1 VTAYEHH
8 VFAADVTPFVSFLE
22 WQVVMVRTAGAPWIL
37 LAVATAIGCGGPSH
51 PNEAPCRPAPLP
63 RCTRADSVSV
73 ADALGAWPGHT
84 LAVRG
89 RVQLDTIVC
98 LLGGRDR
105 CSAGLRL
112 VDDEVGDSLM
122 LRGSN
127 IGCHGDS
134 DLSLCCGIDMVG
146 KHVIAIGRLE
156 PAALGPHL
164 VVTSVCAP

>member
-1 VTAYEHH
+1 
-8 VFAADVTPFVSFLE
+8 
-22 WQVVMVRTAGAPWIL
+22 
-37 LAVATAIGCGGPSH
+37 
-51 PNEAPCRPAPLP
+51 
-63 RCTRADSVSV
+63 
-73 ADALGAWPGHT
+73 

-105 CSAGLRL
+105 CTAGLRI
-112 VDDEVGDSLM
+112 VDDEVGESLI

-146 KHVIAIGRLE
+146 KHVIASGGLE
-156 PAALGPHL
+156 RAPLGPHL
-164 VVTSVCAP
+164 VVASVCAP